1 MRRILRQVTS
11 MVLALMMILSLT
23 ITGFAEEIPEVPA
36 AIASTYNTAFIMQG
50 NTDDEGDC
58 RATVNGLI
66 ASGSYIVQSISTAG
80 WHYTDSNTSEIYPT
94 MLVSATQFTRAKN
107 YTFAY
112 YSGHGWKRNNLPIIN
127 YVNGGATT
135 EIEVANV
142 LGVNTSSWQSSS
154 IWQPTD
160 SLRVLVL
167 SSCLQLDSSIMKY
180 YARAMRAS
188 GIRAIA
194 GYHDRS
200 PGTGVD
206 TYIANSFFS
215 YALDGNSVKY
225 SWQYGNTFADSIAPW
240 AVLVYTENGNEYYR
254 IPGFPGS
261 SYHPPSSTA
270 TVYRFRSGLSG
281 SEIVTTSTQTG
292 TVLNTEGLPLYLSLV
307 PRTDLIEYDGREP
320 VSLGSSISSNSS
332 VSLVNATQD
341 DIGAIVTNALPANY
355 QCVQTPVY
363 RDEVNLDGGA
373 VAGSETV
380 VEYIYHFFDTYNG
393 IKIADS
399 SIVVGVDADGIYS
412 VKDYRKNV
420 ANTAVPMDVSVTVT
434 NTDLITS
441 NTALSCLDNVEEFG
455 DFELLRSELVYAP
468 IEDGSTTYKLC
479 YQLLGTDSRIA
490 YVDAATGA
498 VLNI

>member
-1 MRRILRQVTS
+1 MRRIMRQIAS
-11 MVLALMMILSLT
+11 MVMALMMISSLT
-23 ITGFAEEIPEVPA
+23 ITGFAEELPAIPA
-36 AIASTYNTAFIMQG
+36 AIANTYKTAYIMQG
-50 NTDDEGDC
+50 DTESESDC

-66 ASGSYIVQSISTAG
+66 DSGSYIVQSISTTG
-80 WHYTDSNTSEIYPT
+80 WHYTDRNTSEIYPT
-94 MLVSATQFTRAKN
+94 MLVSATQFARAKN
-107 YTFAY
+107 YDFAY
-112 YSGHGWKRNNLPIIN
+112 YSGHGGWDSDLHPVIN
-127 YVNGGATT
+127 YYSSSDKQ
-135 EIEVANV
+135 IDVAET
-142 LGVNTSSWQSSS
+142 LSVNTSSWSTSC
-154 IWQPTD
+154 IWQPAD
-160 SLRVLVL
+160 RLRVLML
-167 SSCLQLDSSIMKY
+167 SSCSQLDSRIMKY

-194 GYHDRS
+194 GYHDIS

-225 SWQYGNTFADSIAPW
+225 SWQYGNTFSDSVANW
-240 AVLVYTENGNEYYR
+240 AVLVYTENSNEYYR
-254 IPGFPGS
+254 IPGFPGNT
-261 SYHPPSSTA
+261 YTTPSSTA

-281 SEIVTTSTQTG
+281 SEIVATSNQAG
-292 TVLNTEGLPLYLSLV
+292 TVLNNEGLPLYLNVV
-307 PRTDLIEYDGREP
+307 PSTDLIEYEGREP
-320 VSLGSSISSNSS
+320 VSYVSSISANTTAT
-332 VSLVNATQD
+332 LVNTAQD
-341 DIGAIVTNALPANY
+341 EIGTVVTNALPANY

-399 SIVVGVDADGIYS
+399 SIVVGVDADGIYA
-412 VKDYRKNV
+412 VKDYRKNI
-420 ANTAVPMDVSVTVT
+420 ANTAVQMDMSANVT

>member
-11 MVLALMMILSLT
+11 MVMALMMISSLT
-23 ITGFAEEIPEVPA
+23 ITGFAEELPAIPA
-36 AIASTYNTAFIMQG
+36 AIASAYKTAFIMQG
-50 NTDDEGDC
+50 DTESESDC

-66 ASGSYIVQSISTAG
+66 DSGSYIVQSISTTG
-80 WHYTDSNTSEIYPT
+80 WHYTGRNTSEIYPT
-94 MLVSATQFTRAKN
+94 MLVSATQFARAKN
-107 YTFAY
+107 YDFAY
-112 YSGHGWKRNNLPIIN
+112 YSGHGGWDSDLHPVIN
-127 YVNGGATT
+127 YCSSSDKQ
-135 EIEVANV
+135 IDVAET
-142 LGVNTSSWQSSS
+142 LSVNTSSWSTSCV
-154 IWQPTD
+154 WQPAD
-160 SLRVLVL
+160 RLRVLML
-167 SSCLQLDSSIMKY
+167 SSCSQLDSSIMQY

-188 GIRAIA
+188 GIRVIA
-194 GYHDRS
+194 GYHEVS

-206 TYIANSFFS
+206 TSIANSFFA

-281 SEIVTTSTQTG
+281 SEIVTTSNQTG
-292 TVLNTEGLPLYLSLV
+292 TVLNNEGLPLYLNVV
-307 PRTDLIEYDGREP
+307 PSTDLIEYEGREP
-320 VSLGSSISSNSS
+320 VSYVSSISANASASF
-332 VSLVNATQD
+332 VNATQD
-341 DIGAIVTNALPANY
+341 DIGTIVTNALPANY

-363 RDEVNLDGGA
+363 RDEVNLDGGV

-399 SIVVGVDADGIYS
+399 SIVVAVDADGIYA
-412 VKDYRKNV
+412 VKDHRKNI
-420 ANTAVPMDVSVTVT
+420 ANANVQISASVNVT
-434 NTDLITS
+434 NADLITS
-441 NTALSCLDNVEEFG
+441 NNALSCLDSVEDFV

-468 IEDGSTTYKLC
+468 VEDGSTTYKLC
-479 YQLLGTDSRIA
+479 YQLIGTDSRIA
-490 YVDAATGA
+490 YVDAVTGV
-498 VLNI
+498 VLYS